1 MHAQVHI
8 RTSPSAVMFAPPAR
22 FVRRWIF
29 AALLSGLTSL
39 CLFWLM
45 YSVIHV
51 TGHGVDKIENLPT
64 VDFVRLKHDVEP
76 QTLERKKPP
85 PPPPAKQPPPP
96 AKMQVDV
103 QAAAPGA
110 GISVPTNLGLSAN
123 VGGAGGGPSLSA
135 NMDSDLIP
143 LQRMLPQYPADARR
157 GGITGYVQID
167 VTINADGS
175 VRTARVVEAKPKG
188 IFEAAAIT
196 AIQKWRFKPKVVEG
210 KAVEFHGVQKIEFNL
225 NGKD

>member
-1 MHAQVHI
+1 
-8 RTSPSAVMFAPPAR
+8 MFAPQTN
-22 FVRRWIF
+22 FIGRWIG
-29 AALLSGLTSL
+29 AAIASSLTSL
-39 CLFWLM
+39 GLFWLM

-51 TGHGVDKIENLPT
+51 SGHGINKIENLPT

-123 VGGAGGGPSLSA
+123 VGGGVGGGPGIGAS
-135 NMDSDLIP
+135 MDSDLIP

-225 NGKD
+225 NGKA